1 MDLFP
6 ELPEDLSSLSDE
18 ELADLLRE
26 HSITAELIEA
36 EDEEFTKGMSPEEVL
51 DALEA
56 GNDQIERIVAEQNS
70 RVEQQAEYE
79 ARKTELAER
88 RKQYLASKEVEEASY
103 EIETETKAEDETE
116 AVEASAED
124 AEVEDEAEEAEE
136 KVEEP
141 VLVASADNV
150 PNRAERKLRRPP
162 APSANRLPSEP
173 AAVLTA
179 ASGLDGIRGGQ
190 PLDRMS
196 LAEAMRTVAR
206 RLGPP
211 AKSENG
217 IEQRFFIAQAN
228 FPYPDERRL
237 MPGELDVN
245 SRKIQA
251 VIPDGITGMKGNKV
265 LTASGGLCAPL
276 EPFYTMPNFAV
287 TSRPVRDAL
296 PSFQADRGGVS
307 VPEAT
312 IIGDIT
318 EAISVITADEDVSG
332 TYTKSCQDLDC
343 PEYRDATVTVL
354 AHCREYGNLNA
365 RAWPEKIAH
374 ENDLTMAA
382 LARTAETYLLNRI
395 KAQSVN
401 VTTAQTLGAMSDL
414 VDAIVRLR
422 AGVRYRLRMDAGVRF
437 RVLMPAWVP
446 ELLAS
451 DTIKQPLADS
461 RFATQS
467 ELAGYL
473 EAYGISAAY
482 YLDDVTGGTSQGF
495 GTQAAGA
502 VDAFPTDVQFA
513 FYPEGSFLHLDG
525 GTLDLGIVRDST
537 LNSTNDFQIFGEQF
551 ENVIRIAPAQAALWV
566 TSGVLPS
573 GVGPC
578 CDDGGQIL

>member
-6 ELPEDLSSLSDE
+6 ELPEDFSSLSDE
-18 ELADLLRE
+18 ELADLLKE
-26 HSITAELIEA
+26 HQITAELIES

-51 DALEA
+51 MALET
-56 GNDQIERIVAEQNS
+56 GVEQIEQIVAEQAS
-70 RVEQQAEYE
+70 RVEQEQEYA
-79 ARKTELAER
+79 ARKEALAER
-88 RKQYLASKEVEEASY
+88 RKQHMESKEVEEAAY
-103 EIETETKAEDETE
+103 EIDEEAKTEDEAE
-116 AVEASAED
+116 IVEASTED
-124 AEVEDEAEEAEE
+124 AEVEDEVESKDE
-136 KVEEP
+136 VEEETA
-141 VLVASADNV
+141 VLVASADV
-150 PNRAERKLRRPP
+150 VQNRAERKLRRPP

-179 ASGLDGIRGGQ
+179 AAGLDGIRGGQ
-190 PLDRMS
+190 PLDRLS

-245 SRKIQA
+245 AKKIQA

-276 EPFYTMPNFAV
+276 EPFYSMPNFAV
-287 TSRPVRDAL
+287 TARPVRDAL

-312 IIGDIT
+312 IIGDIS
-318 EAISVITADEDVSG
+318 EAISTITADEDVSG
-332 TYTKSCQDLDC
+332 TYTKSCQDLSC
-343 PEYRDATVTVL
+343 PDYRDATVTVL

-382 LARTAETYLLNRI
+382 LARTAESYLLSQI

-401 VTTAQTLGAMSDL
+401 VTSAQVLGALSDL
-414 VDAIVRLR
+414 VDVIVRLR
-422 AGVRYRLRMDAGVRF
+422 SGVRYRLRMSDARF

-446 ELLAS
+446 ELLVS
-451 DTIKQPLADS
+451 DTIKTQDAEARFSTQAQLAAILDN
-461 RFATQS
+461 
-467 ELAGYL
+467 
-473 EAYGISAAY
+473 YGISAAY
-482 YLDDVTGGTSQGF
+482 YLDDVAGGTSQGF
-495 GTQAAGA
+495 GTQGAGA
-502 VDAFPTDVQFA
+502 VDAFPSVIQFA
-513 FYPEGSFLHLDG
+513 FYPEGAFLHLDG

-566 TSGVLPS
+566 SSTVTPS
-573 GVGPC
+573 GEFPALV
-578 CDDGGQIL
+578 